1 MRNSLL
7 NKLCCPQ
14 DKHDLDLQVF
24 VKREDGAVQE
34 GLFTCSHCGR
44 YYPIVYGIPIMTPD
58 EYRERALEEPLLKK
72 WGLSLGS
79 GEKFL
84 LEMKGEG

>member
-14 DKHDLDLQVF
+14 DKSDLTLQVF
-24 VKREDGAVQE
+24 TKKEDGAVQE
-34 GLFTCSHCGR
+34 GLLTCAHCGR

-72 WGLSLGS
+72 WGLSLDS

-84 LEMKGEG
+84 LGTKGE

>member
-14 DKHDLDLQVF
+14 DKNDLTLEVF
-24 VKREDGAVQE
+24 VKKEDGAVQE
-34 GLFTCSHCGR
+34 GLLTCSHCGR

-84 LEMKGEG
+84 LETKEGV

>member
-1 MRNSLL
+1 M
-7 NKLCCPQ
+7 
-14 DKHDLDLQVF
+14 
-24 VKREDGAVQE
+24 
-34 GLFTCSHCGR
+34 
-44 YYPIVYGIPIMTPD
+44 MPD

-84 LEMKGEG
+84 LETKGGD